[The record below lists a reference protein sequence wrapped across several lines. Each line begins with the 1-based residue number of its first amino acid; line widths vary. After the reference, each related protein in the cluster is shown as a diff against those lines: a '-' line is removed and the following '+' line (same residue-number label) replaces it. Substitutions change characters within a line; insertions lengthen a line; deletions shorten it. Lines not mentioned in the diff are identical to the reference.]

1 MAKVNKKLSAVQNQG
16 REEAKVERQQKYEQ
30 LLMNRKQVRIKSPPT
45 IDGID
50 VDEYIER
57 NADLIWLHQNEM
69 WEFVKIDENKI
80 NIEEDGLSF

>member
-1 MAKVNKKLSAVQNQG
+1 
-16 REEAKVERQQKYEQ
+16 
-30 LLMNRKQVRIKSPPT
+30 MNRKQVRIKSPLT

-69 WEFVKIDENKI
+69 WELIKIDENQI
-80 NIEEDGLSF
+80 NIEEDDLSF